1 MTRFPKKE
9 DGLIHTHEDGSVLTC
24 KSTGKSW
31 QGVPTLAWY
40 HSNGEQ
46 ANRSIKGKV
55 TYIPMVGSPEDV
67 SIPTTESSVDAK
79 YLEQF
84 QSEIRQED
92 ALYLIA
98 RGIASKRY
106 PEMNKQMDVF
116 GMIVNSIVERLIRL
130 SKQ

>member
-1 MTRFPKKE
+1 MARFPKKE

-24 KSTGKSW
+24 KPTGKSW

-46 ANRSIKGKV
+46 ANRSINGKV
-55 TYIPMVGSPEDV
+55 TYIPMVAEADV
-67 SIPTTESSVDAK
+67 TSDQPAVRFVDPQFLKQFESEM
-79 YLEQF
+79 L
-84 QSEIRQED
+84 QES
-92 ALYLIA
+92 ALFTIAWNIA
-98 RGIASKRY
+98 RCRY
-106 PEMNKQMDVF
+106 PEMNEKMDVF

>member
-1 MTRFPKKE
+1 MARFPKKE
-9 DGLIHTHEDGSVLTC
+9 DGLTHTHDDGSILTC
-24 KSTGKSW
+24 KPTGKSW

-46 ANRSIKGKV
+46 ANRSINGKV
-55 TYIPMVGSPEDV
+55 TYIPMVGKPEDV
-67 SIPTTESSVDAK
+67 SIPLPSSVDVK
-79 YLEQF
+79 YLAQF
-84 QSEIRQED
+84 QSEIKQED

-98 RGIASKRY
+98 RDIASKRY

>member
-1 MTRFPKKE
+1 MARFPKKE
-9 DGLIHTHEDGSVLTC
+9 DGLEFTHEDGSVLTC
-24 KSTGKSW
+24 KPTGKSW

-46 ANRSIKGKV
+46 ANRSINGKV
-55 TYIPMVGSPEDV
+55 TYIPMVASPE
-67 SIPTTESSVDAK
+67 SAGIPTVSAQIDAK
-79 YLEQF
+79 FLKQF
-84 QSEIRQED
+84 DGEIKQEA
-92 ALYLIA
+92 ALYEIA
-98 RGIASKRY
+98 RDIASTRY

>member
-1 MTRFPKKE
+1 MARFPKKE
-9 DGLIHTHEDGSVLTC
+9 DGLTHTHDDGSILTC
-24 KSTGKSW
+24 KPTGKSW

-46 ANRSIKGKV
+46 ANRSINGKV
-55 TYIPMVGSPEDV
+55 TYIPMVGKPEDV
-67 SIPTTESSVDAK
+67 SIPLPSSVDEK
-79 YLEQF
+79 YLTQF
-84 QSEIRQED
+84 DSEIKQED

>member
-46 ANRSIKGKV
+46 ANRSINGKV

-84 QSEIRQED
+84 QSEIKQED

>member
-1 MTRFPKKE
+1 MVRFPKKE
-9 DGLIHTHEDGSVLTC
+9 DGLEFKHEDGSILTC
-24 KSTGKSW
+24 KPTGKSW

-46 ANRSIKGKV
+46 ANRSINGKI
-55 TYIPMVGSPEDV
+55 TYIPMVGKLEDIDV
-67 SIPTTESSVDAK
+67 PKALPKVDKMTINDFDRCATVEN
-79 YLEQF
+79 YLFERAYQ
-84 QSEIRQED
+84 
-92 ALYLIA
+92 IA
-98 RGIASKRY
+98 ARRY